1 MQMNPTGGLLNVVW
15 SALRSVGRL
24 RPRLPVFGLRRE
36 LKLADL
42 VLIGIGGT
50 IEASIFVL
58 IAPGAVIAGK
68 LLPISFILGGILA
81 FAVALIY
88 AEVATNMPA
97 EGADLRF
104 IFKAFT
110 SDLWAFIT
118 SWLVILG
125 DLAYFT
131 LNLLGL
137 AFYVRA
143 IIPINHLVFAVV
155 VLLAVTAAN
164 LRGVKRISL
173 VESAITILLL
183 FFFAV
188 FIGWVFF
195 NNFNSLLPA
204 EPVVDGINLY
214 SLGTILAGTALIYT
228 TFIGYEDI
236 TSIAGEVRQPHKVLP
251 KALIFT
257 VVITTLLYVAISF
270 LATQVVPIEQLKTS
284 ESPLLL
290 LAKISNIPIFLI
302 TITAVLA
309 ILSTIVVALLVA
321 SRKLYALSQ
330 EGYMKNSFGSLNQ
343 RGIPTNAILF
353 CSVIVLGLLFTNS
366 IKFVAYLGNSVYL
379 VGVIATTIALVIM
392 KRKDKSFGR
401 WFKVPF
407 FPLVP
412 VLVISFSALVL
423 IFVERGAIMYMIL
436 WAAAGGVV
444 YFSTKLLKA

>member
-1 MQMNPTGGLLNVVW
+1 MQMNSFRSLDIVW

-24 RPRLPVFGLRRE
+24 RPKLTFFGLRRE
-36 LKLADL
+36 LKLTDL
-42 VLIGIGGT
+42 ILIGIGGT

-58 IAPGAVIAGK
+58 IAPGAAIAGK
-68 LLPISFILGGILA
+68 LLPVSFILGGILA

-125 DLAYFT
+125 DLAYFA

-236 TSIAGEVRQPHKVLP
+236 TSVAGEVRQPHKVLP

-392 KRKDKSFGR
+392 KNKDKNFGR

-412 VLVISFSALVL
+412 ILVTSLSMLVL
-423 IFVERGAIMYMIL
+423 IFVERGALIYVL
-436 WAAAGGVV
+436 AWAVVGGVV

>member
-1 MQMNPTGGLLNVVW
+1 MNPLRNLDVVW

-24 RPRLPVFGLRRE
+24 RPKFPVFGLRRE
-36 LKLADL
+36 LKLFDL
-42 VLIGIGGT
+42 VLIGVGST
-50 IEASIFVL
+50 ISASIFVL
-58 IAPGAVIAGK
+58 IAPGAAIAGK
-68 LLPISFILGGILA
+68 LLPISFVLGGILA

-104 IFKAFT
+104 IFKAFA

-125 DLAYFT
+125 DLACLA

-155 VLLAVTAAN
+155 VLLAVTVAN
-164 LRGVKRISL
+164 LRGVKRASL
-173 VESAITILLL
+173 IESVVAILLL
-183 FFFAV
+183 FSLAV
-188 FIGWVFF
+188 FIGWVFS
-195 NNFNSLLPA
+195 NNFGNLLPSV
-204 EPVVDGINLY
+204 PVTGTGDLHVF
-214 SLGTILAGTALIYT
+214 GTILAGTALIYAS
-228 TFIGYEDI
+228 FIGYEDI

-251 KALIFT
+251 KALVFT
-257 VVITTLLYVAISF
+257 VIITTLLYLAVSF
-270 LATQVVPIEQLKTS
+270 LAVQVVPISQLKTS
-284 ESPLLL
+284 ESPLLF
-290 LAKISNIPIFLI
+290 LAKMSNIPTLLV
-302 TITAVLA
+302 TISAILA
-309 ILSTIVVALLVA
+309 ILSTVVVTLLVA

-330 EGYMKNSFGSLNQ
+330 EGYLKNWFGKLNRWGAPAQ
-343 RGIPTNAILF
+343 TVIF
-353 CSVIVLGLLFTNS
+353 CSAVTLVLLFTNS

-423 IFVERGAIMYMIL
+423 VFVERGAIMYMIL
-436 WAAAGGVV
+436 WAVAGGVV